1 IERALSTSASAS
13 WTAGRDA
20 SDMSRDLLRRSSD
33 SAWIGSVD
41 IRASNECGEPVP
53 KAKVYLFVV
62 ISVMF
67 SVATAHIAVVI
78 AFAGMWPQL
87 QQNASSKDIA
97 LAGRLQ
103 LVITF
108 VPVANYLLSGLVA
121 AWRAWLLWGRKVRF
135 FLIALY
141 GIGIVV
147 IPIAFWKQVCYG
159 QIIGT
164 VLSTVDIISSVL
176 LLALRAWRH
185 KKFIEGELERRG
197 KSTKAEK
204 ILTLILRLG
213 IMYAIAWI
221 LFVIAKSVPL
231 PHLYDAMLAMLV
243 HITGIYPTL
252 VVFLVYREK
261 ERRDEYFLPL
271 TTVQFAS
278 AEVSTLNVDDLPPR

>member
-1 IERALSTSASAS
+1 MHLTCPETFFGDPLIPLGLGALAYGCFMILFILSAHILCTSSK
-13 WTAGRDA
+13 
-20 SDMSRDLLRRSSD
+20 
-33 SAWIGSVD
+33 
-41 IRASNECGEPVP
+41 CGEPVP
-53 KAKVYLFVV
+53 NAKVYLFVA
-62 ISVMF
+62 ISAMF
-67 SVATAHIAVVI
+67 SVATAHIAIVI

-87 QQNASSKDIA
+87 QREGSTNDVV

-108 VPVANYLLSGLVA
+108 VPVANYLLGALVA
-121 AWRAWLLWGRKVRF
+121 AWRAWLLWGRKVRL
-135 FLIALY
+135 FLIALW

-147 IPIAFWKQVCYG
+147 IPITFWKQTCYG
-159 QIIGT
+159 QIVGT
-164 VLSTVDIISSVL
+164 VLSTVDILSSVL

-204 ILTLILRLG
+204 VLSLLLKVG
-213 IMYAIAWI
+213 VMYTVAWT

-231 PHLYDAMLAMLV
+231 PHLYDAMLVMLV
-243 HITGIYPTL
+243 HLTGIYPTL

-271 TTVQFAS
+271 TTVQFAP
-278 AEVSTLNVDDLPPR
+278 ADTSTLNVDDLPPG